1 MSVKNTRRRRSTSGR
16 YSGFPFVFC
25 GKTVC
30 WRCNELTGS
39 IPSPPFSSSS
49 LDDAEDPKT
58 VIKDDK
64 QEGKHNNKLPQ
75 VNTRSAQA
83 SFSLD
88 CSEGF
93 LGQVPGSQASSR
105 SVGYQAHPEASGRSC
120 RSGARSWSWSSSALP
135 PAISLTERSS
145 GQSTQDQHLPHPG
158 LRPLPH
164 RHHQLRGP
172 GPRLHQGLRHDRSEG
187 LCRY

>member
-1 MSVKNTRRRRSTSGR
+1 MAGTVDFRLYFAGKRSADGVMNSL
-16 YSGFPFVFC
+16 
-25 GKTVC
+25 
-30 WRCNELTGS
+30 N
-39 IPSPPFSSSS
+39 PSPPFSSSS

-105 SVGYQAHPEASGRSC
+105 SVGHQAHPEASGRS
-120 RSGARSWSWSSSALP
+120 SWPGARSVPWSSATLP
-135 PAISLTERSS
+135 PAISLSERSP
-145 GQSTQDQHLPHPG
+145 GQPPPCQHLPHPG
-158 LRPLPH
+158 LRSL
-164 RHHQLRGP
+164 
-172 GPRLHQGLRHDRSEG
+172 S
-187 LCRY
+187 Y

>member
-30 WRCNELTGS
+30 WRCNELTGF

-120 RSGARSWSWSSSALP
+120 RSGARSWSWSSSTLP
-135 PAISLTERSS
+135 PAIRLPERSS

-187 LCRY
+187 LCRD

>member
-1 MSVKNTRRRRSTSGR
+1 MAGTLDFRLYFAGKRSADGVMNS
-16 YSGFPFVFC
+16 
-25 GKTVC
+25 
-30 WRCNELTGS
+30 LD
-39 IPSPPFSSSS
+39 PSPPFSSSS

-120 RSGARSWSWSSSALP
+120 RSGARSWSWSSSTLP
-135 PAISLTERSS
+135 PAIRLPERSS

-187 LCRY
+187 LCRDSSIHYI